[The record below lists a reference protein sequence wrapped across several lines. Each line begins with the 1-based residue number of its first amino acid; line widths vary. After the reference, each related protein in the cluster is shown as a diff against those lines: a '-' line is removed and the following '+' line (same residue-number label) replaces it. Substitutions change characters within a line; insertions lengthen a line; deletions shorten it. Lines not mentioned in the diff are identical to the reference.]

1 MSEPLHVLVIP
12 LWYPRSE
19 QDVDGIFFQNQAQ
32 ALQRKGIKTAI
43 LAPMF
48 RYLRKETAS
57 ILTGPYGFARYRQ
70 SGLDIYAWRSMYFFP
85 AFRLSTST
93 ASAGARRFESLQTL
107 HPRKRT
113 ARPDSRPL
121 HELCRHTC
129 PKNFRKIRHSLRFNR
144 TQQHHHARSD
154 PSPPMAADGKS
165 SGARL
170 RTSRRQPPFRTRP
183 ATQIRLRMAV
193 PPQHTGWNIQAN
205 I

>member
-43 LAPMF
+43 LTPMF

-93 ASAGARRFESLQTL
+93 ASAGCA
-107 HPRKRT
+107 P
-113 ARPDSRPL
+113 
-121 HELCRHTC
+121 
-129 PKNFRKIRHSLRFNR
+129 
-144 TQQHHHARSD
+144 
-154 PSPPMAADGKS
+154 
-165 SGARL
+165 
-170 RTSRRQPPFRTRP
+170 
-183 ATQIRLRMAV
+183 V
-193 PPQHTGWNIQAN
+193 
-205 I
+205 